1 MLDIFGFH
9 TVWAEDGTV
18 LNQAGEVVPNQH
30 EVRWSQLKVGVL
42 VIVAIATL
50 TALISLMS
58 GSTGGLFTRRIV
70 VHSYFENA
78 SGLKPG
84 APVNL
89 QGVTVGTV
97 EKILI
102 VPRRKLT
109 PVEVVMKLGLK
120 YSDGL
125 HKDSLASLSTAG
137 VLGDT
142 FVDIDSS
149 HANGPPLKNGDELS
163 TTETPSLS
171 DVIKSSQSTI
181 EQVNV
186 ILAKMNTLADTL
198 GTTKGSAGKFLN
210 DPGLYDNAVGTLKQ
224 AQSLVQQV
232 NAGKGTLGKLITDPS
247 LYNRANDT
255 VTRLQKI
262 ADQIDAG
269 QGTIGKLVKDD
280 ALYNNLNHTVAN
292 ANTLISQVNAGKGT
306 LGMLTQDEAFRNKVN
321 LAITNL
327 QAILHRADE
336 GQGTVGKLLHDPAL
350 YDNSNQT
357 IVEMRKLVAAIRQN
371 PKKYLVIR
379 LRIF

>member
-1 MLDIFGFH
+1 
-9 TVWAEDGTV
+9 
-18 LNQAGEVVPNQH
+18 VPNQH
-30 EVRWSQLKVGVL
+30 DVRWSQLKVGVL
-42 VIVAIATL
+42 VIVAIAAL

-70 VHSYFENA
+70 VHSFFENA

-89 QGVTVGTV
+89 QGVTIGSVNKV
-97 EKILI
+97 LI
-102 VPRRKLT
+102 DSKRKLT
-109 PVEVVMKLGLK
+109 PVEVIMKIGLK

-125 HKDSLASLSTAG
+125 HKDSRASLSTAG

-149 HANGPPLKNGDELS
+149 HATGPPLKNGDELL

-186 ILAKMNTLADTL
+186 ILAKVNTLADVL

-210 DPGLYDNAVGTLKQ
+210 DPALYNRAVGTLTEAQNLVKQ
-224 AQSLVQQV
+224 INQ
-232 NAGKGTLGKLITDPS
+232 GKGTLGKLITDQT
-247 LYNRANDT
+247 LYDRANAT
-255 VTRLQKI
+255 ISRLQNI

-269 QGTIGKLVKDD
+269 KGTVGKLIKDE
-280 ALYNNLNHTVAN
+280 ALYNNVNQTAQKAN
-292 ANTLISQVNAGKGT
+292 NLMTQINDGKGT
-306 LGMLTQDEAFRNKVN
+306 LGMLAKDEAFRNKVN
-321 LAITNL
+321 LTVANL
-327 QAILHRADE
+327 QSILQRADD
-336 GQGTVGKLLHDPAL
+336 GKGTVGKLLHDPAL
-350 YDNSNQT
+350 YNNGNQAV
-357 IVEMRKLVAAIRQN
+357 VEMRKLLAAIRAN

>member
-1 MLDIFGFH
+1 
-9 TVWAEDGTV
+9 
-18 LNQAGEVVPNQH
+18 VPNQH

-42 VIVAIATL
+42 VILAIAAL

-89 QGVTVGTV
+89 QGVTIGTV
-97 EKILI
+97 SKILI
-102 VPRRKLT
+102 VPQRKLT
-109 PVEVVMKLGLK
+109 PVEVIMKVGLK
-120 YSDGL
+120 YEDGL

-149 HANGPPLKNGDELS
+149 HATGSPLKNGDELS
-163 TTETPSLS
+163 TTESPSLS

-186 ILAKMNTLADTL
+186 ILGKVNTLADTL

-210 DPGLYDNAVGTLKQ
+210 DPGLYNSAVGTLTQ
-224 AQSLVQQV
+224 AQDMIKQV
-232 NAGKGTLGKLITDPS
+232 NQGKGTLGKLIKDQT
-247 LYNRANDT
+247 LYDHANET
-255 VTRLQKI
+255 VSRLQNI
-262 ADQIDAG
+262 VDQIDAG
-269 QGTIGKLVKDD
+269 KGTVGKLIKDD
-280 ALYNNLNHTVAN
+280 ALYNNVNQTAQN
-292 ANTLISQVNAGKGT
+292 ANHLMTQINDGKGT
-306 LGMLTQDEAFRNKVN
+306 LGMLAKDEAFRNKVS
-321 LAITNL
+321 LTIANL
-327 QAILHRADE
+327 QSILQGADE
-336 GQGTVGKLLHDPAL
+336 GKGTVGKFLHDPTL
-350 YDNSNQT
+350 YNNSNRT
-357 IVEMRKLVAAIRQN
+357 IVELRDLLAAIRKN

>member
-1 MLDIFGFH
+1 
-9 TVWAEDGTV
+9 
-18 LNQAGEVVPNQH
+18 VPNQH
-30 EVRWSQLKVGVL
+30 EVHWSQLKVGVL
-42 VIVAIATL
+42 VIVAIAAL
-50 TALISLMS
+50 TTLISLMS

-78 SGLKPG
+78 SGLKAG

-89 QGVTVGTV
+89 QGVTIGSVS
-97 EKILI
+97 KILI
-102 VPRRKLT
+102 VPKRKLT
-109 PVEVVMKLGLK
+109 PVEVIMKVGLK

-149 HANGPPLKNGDELS
+149 HATGPPLKNGDELS

-186 ILAKMNTLADTL
+186 ILAKVNSLADVL
-198 GTTKGSAGKFLN
+198 GTSKGSAGKFLN
-210 DPGLYDNAVGTLKQ
+210 DPALYNSAVGTLTQ
-224 AQSLVQQV
+224 AQDLIKQV
-232 NAGKGTLGKLITDPS
+232 NQGRGTLGKLITDQT
-247 LYNRANDT
+247 LYERANET
-255 VTRLQKI
+255 ILRLQNI

-269 QGTIGKLVKDD
+269 KGTVGKLVKDD
-280 ALYNNLNHTVAN
+280 ALYNNMNQTVSK
-292 ANTLISQVNAGKGT
+292 ANTLITQINDGKGT
-306 LGMLTQDEAFRNKVN
+306 LGMLAKDEAFRNKIN
-321 LAITNL
+321 LTVTNL
-327 QAILHRADE
+327 QSILKRMDE
-336 GQGTVGKLLHDPAL
+336 GQGTMGKLLHDPSL
-350 YDNSNQT
+350 YNNSDRT
-357 IVEMRKLVAAIRQN
+357 IVEMRKLLLAIRQN